1 MTLEEKDMANVVD
14 TPVLYGARY
23 SVYTRIPRLALE
35 EKGVSYRLEEV
46 DIFAPSGPPAVYAER
61 QPFGRIPAFEH
72 DGFRLYESG
81 AISRYVDEAFSGP
94 ALQPPDAKGRAR
106 VNQIISICDS
116 YAYRTLVW
124 DIFVERV
131 SVPTQGKPSDEAR
144 IAAALP
150 RAATCL
156 RVLDTCLAGQ
166 PWLAGPSLSLADLH
180 AQPML
185 ALFRLAPEGAE
196 LLAKHTA
203 LSCWWEAMAGRP
215 SVQATRSPREQ

>member
-1 MTLEEKDMANVVD
+1 MTSM
-14 TPVLYGARY
+14 TPPILFGARY

-35 EKGVSYRLEEV
+35 EKGVPYRLEEI
-46 DIFAPSGPPAVYAER
+46 DIFAPSGSPAAYAER

-72 DGFRLYESG
+72 EGFRLYESG
-81 AISRYVDEAFSGP
+81 AISRYIDEAFPGP
-94 ALQPPDAKGRAR
+94 ALQPTDAKGRAR

-131 SVPTQGKPSDEAR
+131 SVPTQGKPSDEAC

-156 RVLDTCLAGQ
+156 RELDSFLASQ

-180 AQPML
+180 AQPMF

-196 LLAKHTA
+196 LLAKHAA
-203 LSCWWEAMAGRP
+203 LSRWWEAMASRP
-215 SVQATRSPREQ
+215 SVQATRSPREQNNPR

>member
-1 MTLEEKDMANVVD
+1 MTIM
-14 TPVLYGARY
+14 TPPILFGARY

-35 EKGVSYRLEEV
+35 EKGVPYRLEEI
-46 DIFAPSGPPAVYAER
+46 DIFAPSGAPATYAER

-72 DGFRLYESG
+72 EGFRLYESG
-81 AISRYVDEAFSGP
+81 AISRYVDEAFPGP
-94 ALQPPDAKGRAR
+94 ALQPTDAKGRAR

-156 RVLDTCLAGQ
+156 RELDSFLASQ

-180 AQPML
+180 AQPMF

-196 LLAKHTA
+196 LLAKHAA
-203 LSCWWEAMAGRP
+203 LSRWWEAMVSRP
-215 SVQATRSPREQ
+215 SVQATRSPREQNNPR